1 MTISER
7 IFEIM
12 RMKNIRQKDLSK
24 SIGIPTATISTWNT
38 RNTSPPAEKIIEI
51 ADYLGVSVYYLL
63 TGEEQNAVNINGSSN
78 NTNIGENAV
87 MNVPYSNL
95 DKHDK
100 EILEEYN
107 KLSLKNKA
115 KVISYMTELEDT
127 AEEW

>member
-7 IFEIM
+7 IFETM
-12 RMKNIRQKDLSK
+12 RIKNIKQKDLSK
-24 SIGIPTATISTWNT
+24 SIDIPTATISTWNT

-51 ADYLGVSVYYLL
+51 ADCLGVSVYYLL
-63 TGEEQNAVNINGSSN
+63 TGEEQNTVNINGSSN

-87 MNVPYSNL
+87 MNVPYSTL

-115 KVISYMTELEDT
+115 KVINLITELEENDN
-127 AEEW
+127 

>member
-63 TGEEQNAVNINGSSN
+63 KGEEQNAVNINGSSN

-127 AEEW
+127 AEE

>member
-1 MTISER
+1 MFYTQFIKLCEKEGIKPTPLLKSLGLSATNLKRWENGATVNSDILIKISEY
-7 IFEIM
+7 F
-12 RMKNIRQKDLSK
+12 DV
-24 SIGIPTATISTWNT
+24 SI
-38 RNTSPPAEKIIEI
+38 
-51 ADYLGVSVYYLL
+51 DYLLK
-63 TGEEQNAVNINGSSN
+63 GEEQNAVNINGSSN

-127 AEEW
+127 AEE